1 MATLSHFSNSYSAH
15 GMLFLSFLV
24 SLSPLAFW
32 RPMYIFV
39 GTVTYYS
46 CRLGLMG
53 FFAIYSVNSLWSSSL
68 GSSVCWASTNGP
80 QHLAPWTY
88 EKFLRFICEWK
99 GASALLSSSFFF
111 SFFAVFFFF
120 FLSYRP
126 LFIHTYILLPATNRV
141 VSSNFPVW
149 QLFSKQSHRFIN
161 SIPFWWLTL
170 HLFSCWH

>member
-1 MATLSHFSNSYSAH
+1 
-15 GMLFLSFLV
+15 MLFLSFLA
-24 SLSPLAFW
+24 SLSPLAFS

-39 GTVTYYS
+39 GPVIHYS
-46 CRLGLMG
+46 CSLGLMG

-68 GSSVCWASTNGP
+68 GSSVCWASTNSP

-88 EKFLRFICEWK
+88 ETFLRFICEWK

-111 SFFAVFFFF
+111 SFFAGLF
-120 FLSYRP
+120 FLSCGP
-126 LFIHTYILLPATNRV
+126 LLIHTYILLPAANRV

-149 QLFSKQSHRFIN
+149 QLFSKQSRRFIN

>member
-88 EKFLRFICEWK
+88 ETFLRFICEWK

-111 SFFAVFFFF
+111 SFFVGPFFFK
-120 FLSYRP
+120 LWTPSYSYIYPPSYCEQGCLFEFPSLAVIFKTEPP
-126 LFIHTYILLPATNRV
+126 LH
-141 VSSNFPVW
+141 
-149 QLFSKQSHRFIN
+149 
-161 SIPFWWLTL
+161 
-170 HLFSCWH
+170 

>member
-1 MATLSHFSNSYSAH
+1 
-15 GMLFLSFLV
+15 MLFFSFLA
-24 SLSPLAFW
+24 SLSPLAFS
-32 RPMYIFV
+32 RPIYIFV
-39 GTVTYYS
+39 GPVTHCS

-53 FFAIYSVNSLWSSSL
+53 YFAIYPVNSLWPSSL

-88 EKFLRFICEWK
+88 ETFLRFICEWK

-111 SFFAVFFFF
+111 SFFAGLF
-120 FLSYRP
+120 FLSCGP
-126 LFIHTYILLPATNRV
+126 LLIHTYILLPAANRV

-149 QLFSKQSHRFIN
+149 QLFSKQSRRFIN